1 MIVHV
6 DTSALIDAL
15 TGPRRS
21 LDELIGLV
29 EEGHRLLVSTIVLYE
44 WWRGPRTRAELA
56 VQQELFPAAAAVPFG
71 IAEAEAAARLYR
83 SVPKP
88 RGREV
93 DLAIAA
99 CAIAADAAFWTL
111 NPADFRDLP
120 GLRLVRG

>member
-21 LDELIGLV
+21 LDDLIRLV
-29 EEGHRLLVSTIVLYE
+29 DEGHRLILSTIVLYE

-56 VQQELFPAAAAVPFG
+56 GQQELFPPEAAVRFG
-71 IAEAEAAARLYR
+71 VEEAVLAARLYR
-83 SVPKP
+83 EMPRA

-99 CAIAADAAFWTL
+99 CAIANAAAFWTL
-111 NPADFRDLP
+111 NPGDFRDIP
-120 GLRLVRG
+120 GLRLI